1 MSKIGAAVELAR
13 CMAADGKHGY
23 DQSHRWGPDYDC
35 SSLIITVWEQVGVPV
50 RTGGATYTGNMREVF
65 LRCGFADV
73 TGEVSLGD
81 GRGLVAGDVLLNHRN
96 HTAMM
101 VDKYNLVQARINEL
115 GTVTG
120 GQTGDQNGGEIAVR
134 SYYNYPWD
142 CVLRYAGD
150 APVEVAPLP
159 FGEPATPSEPIV
171 ADTNVGDNTYVVQ
184 RGDSWWAIANK
195 KLGSGTLWE
204 QLMRLNGYESP
215 DEPIY
220 PGMVIKLWD
229 DNCPTCKI
237 DPEPLEHEEASV
249 RELKRYLEE
258 EVRKLGGTVTWH

>member
-1 MSKIGAAVELAR
+1 MNKIGAAVELAR

-23 DQSHRWGPDYDC
+23 DQTHRWGPDYDC
-35 SSLIITVWEQVGVPV
+35 SSLLITVWEQVGVPV

-73 TGEVSLGD
+73 TSEVSLGD

-120 GQTGDQNGGEIAVR
+120 GQTGDQTGGEIDVR
-134 SYYNYPWD
+134 SYYNFPWD
-142 CVLRYAGD
+142 CVLRYREND
-150 APVEVAPLP
+150 
-159 FGEPATPSEPIV
+159 GETAAPSEPPV
-171 ADTNVGDNTYVVQ
+171 TDTNVGGSTYVVKQ
-184 RGDSWWAIANK
+184 GDSWWAIADK
-195 KLGSGTLWE
+195 QLGDGLLWE
-204 QLMRLNGYESP
+204 QLMRLNGYTSP

-220 PGMVIKLWD
+220 PGMTIKLWND
-229 DNCPTCKI
+229 DCPTCKI
-237 DPEPLEHEEASV
+237 DPEPLENEEASV
-249 RELKRYLEE
+249 KALKEYLEAE
-258 EVRKLGGTVTWH
+258 IKKLGGRIVWN

>member
-23 DQSHRWGPDYDC
+23 DQTHRWGPDYDC

-73 TGEVSLGD
+73 TSEVSLGD
-81 GRGLVAGDVLLNHRN
+81 GRGLLAGDVLLNHRN

-120 GQTGDQNGGEIAVR
+120 GQTGDQNGGEIALR
-134 SYYNYPWD
+134 GYYNYPWD
-142 CVLRYAGD
+142 CVLRYRDGAYHGVENAAGGAQTPAEETVQLRTLPLLRRGSAGD
-150 APVEVAPLP
+150 AVRAVQYLLLTRGLTLP
-159 FGEPATPSEPIV
+159 RCGADGDFGAETEGAVKEFQRLKGLE
-171 ADTNVGDNTYVVQ
+171 ADGECGALTWDALTN
-184 RGDSWWAIANK
+184 
-195 KLGSGTLWE
+195 
-204 QLMRLNGYESP
+204 
-215 DEPIY
+215 
-220 PGMVIKLWD
+220 
-229 DNCPTCKI
+229 
-237 DPEPLEHEEASV
+237 
-249 RELKRYLEE
+249 
-258 EVRKLGGTVTWH
+258 

>member
-1 MSKIGAAVELAR
+1 MNKIGAAVELAR

-23 DQSHRWGPDYDC
+23 DQTHRWGPDYDC
-35 SSLIITVWEQVGVPV
+35 SSLIITVWERSGVPV

-73 TGEVSLGD
+73 TSEVSLGD

-142 CVLRYAGD
+142 CVLRYRENEGEAGEKAAEEAVQLRGLPLLRRGSRGD
-150 APVEVAPLP
+150 AVRAAQYLLLCRGMTLP
-159 FGEPATPSEPIV
+159 KYGADGDYGQETEDAVKEFQRLKGLEADGECGALT
-171 ADTNVGDNTYVVQ
+171 
-184 RGDSWWAIANK
+184 WAALTK
-195 KLGSGTLWE
+195 EG
-204 QLMRLNGYESP
+204 
-215 DEPIY
+215 
-220 PGMVIKLWD
+220 
-229 DNCPTCKI
+229 
-237 DPEPLEHEEASV
+237 
-249 RELKRYLEE
+249 
-258 EVRKLGGTVTWH
+258 

>member
-1 MSKIGAAVELAR
+1 MNKIGAAVELAR

-23 DQSHRWGPDYDC
+23 DQTHRWGPDYDC
-35 SSLIITVWEQVGVPV
+35 SSLIITVWEQAGVPV

-134 SYYNYPWD
+134 SYYNFPWD
-142 CVLRYAGD
+142 CVLRYRENDGEAGEKAEEETVQLRGLPLLRRGSRGD
-150 APVEVAPLP
+150 AVKAAQYLLLCRGLKLPKYGADGDYGQETEDAVKEFQRLAGLEADGECGALTWAALTKEV
-159 FGEPATPSEPIV
+159 
-171 ADTNVGDNTYVVQ
+171 
-184 RGDSWWAIANK
+184 
-195 KLGSGTLWE
+195 
-204 QLMRLNGYESP
+204 
-215 DEPIY
+215 
-220 PGMVIKLWD
+220 
-229 DNCPTCKI
+229 
-237 DPEPLEHEEASV
+237 
-249 RELKRYLEE
+249 
-258 EVRKLGGTVTWH
+258 

>member
-1 MSKIGAAVELAR
+1 MNKIGAAVELAR

-73 TGEVSLGD
+73 TSEVSLGD

-101 VDKYNLVQARINEL
+101 VDKYNLVQASINEL

-134 SYYNYPWD
+134 SYYNFPWD
-142 CVLRYAGD
+142 CVLRYSENGGEAGGKAAEETVQLRVLPLLRRGSRGD
-150 APVEVAPLP
+150 AVMAAQYLLLCRGMTLP
-159 FGEPATPSEPIV
+159 KYGADGDYGQETEDAVKEFQRLKGLEADGECGALTWS
-171 ADTNVGDNTYVVQ
+171 ALTN
-184 RGDSWWAIANK
+184 
-195 KLGSGTLWE
+195 
-204 QLMRLNGYESP
+204 
-215 DEPIY
+215 
-220 PGMVIKLWD
+220 
-229 DNCPTCKI
+229 
-237 DPEPLEHEEASV
+237 
-249 RELKRYLEE
+249 
-258 EVRKLGGTVTWH
+258 

>member
-1 MSKIGAAVELAR
+1 MNKIGAAVELAR

-35 SSLIITVWEQVGVPV
+35 SSLLITVWEQVGVPV
-50 RTGGATYTGNMREVF
+50 RAGGATYTGNMREVF

-73 TGEVSLGD
+73 TSEVSLGD

-134 SYYNYPWD
+134 SYYNFPWD
-142 CVLRYAGD
+142 CVLRYKENDGEEGKKAEEETVQLRGLPLLRRGSRGD
-150 APVEVAPLP
+150 AVRAAQYLLLCRGLALP
-159 FGEPATPSEPIV
+159 KYR
-171 ADTNVGDNTYVVQ
+171 ADGDYGKETEDAVKEFQ
-184 RGDSWWAIANK
+184 R
-195 KLGSGTLWE
+195 
-204 QLMRLNGYESP
+204 
-215 DEPIY
+215 
-220 PGMVIKLWD
+220 
-229 DNCPTCKI
+229 
-237 DPEPLEHEEASV
+237 
-249 RELKRYLEE
+249 LKRLEADGE
-258 EVRKLGGTVTWH
+258 CGALTWVALTN

>member
-1 MSKIGAAVELAR
+1 MNKIGAAVELAR

-73 TGEVSLGD
+73 TSEVSLGD

-115 GTVTG
+115 GTVSG

-134 SYYNYPWD
+134 SYYNFPWD
-142 CVLRYAGD
+142 CVLRYRENDGEAGEKAAEETVQLRGLPMLRRGSRGD
-150 APVEVAPLP
+150 AVRAAQYLLLCRGMKLP
-159 FGEPATPSEPIV
+159 KYGADGDYGQETEDAVKEFQRLKGLEADGECGALTWG
-171 ADTNVGDNTYVVQ
+171 ALTN
-184 RGDSWWAIANK
+184 
-195 KLGSGTLWE
+195 
-204 QLMRLNGYESP
+204 
-215 DEPIY
+215 
-220 PGMVIKLWD
+220 
-229 DNCPTCKI
+229 
-237 DPEPLEHEEASV
+237 
-249 RELKRYLEE
+249 
-258 EVRKLGGTVTWH
+258 

>member
-1 MSKIGAAVELAR
+1 MNKIGAAVELAR
-13 CMAADGKHGY
+13 CMAADEKHGY

-35 SSLIITVWEQVGVPV
+35 SSLLITVWEQAGVPV

-73 TGEVSLGD
+73 TREVSLGD
-81 GRGLVAGDVLLNHRN
+81 GRGLAAGDVLLNHRN

-142 CVLRYAGD
+142 CVLRLPDGIEDVGATGETGQIGVLEKLPLLRRGSRGD
-150 APVEVAPLP
+150 AVKAAQYLLLCRGLKLPKYGADGEYGQETEDAVKEFQRLAGLEADGECGALTWAALTKEV
-159 FGEPATPSEPIV
+159 
-171 ADTNVGDNTYVVQ
+171 
-184 RGDSWWAIANK
+184 
-195 KLGSGTLWE
+195 
-204 QLMRLNGYESP
+204 
-215 DEPIY
+215 
-220 PGMVIKLWD
+220 
-229 DNCPTCKI
+229 
-237 DPEPLEHEEASV
+237 
-249 RELKRYLEE
+249 
-258 EVRKLGGTVTWH
+258 

>member
-1 MSKIGAAVELAR
+1 MNKIGAAVELAR
-13 CMAADGKHGY
+13 CMAADEKHGY

-35 SSLIITVWEQVGVPV
+35 SSLIITVWEQAGVPV

-134 SYYNYPWD
+134 SYYNFPWD
-142 CVLRYAGD
+142 CVLRYREHEVDEEKKAAEETVQLRGLPLLRRGSRGD
-150 APVEVAPLP
+150 AVRAAQYLLLCRGMTLP
-159 FGEPATPSEPIV
+159 KYGADGDYGQETEDAVNEFQRLKGLEADGECGALT
-171 ADTNVGDNTYVVQ
+171 
-184 RGDSWWAIANK
+184 WAALTK
-195 KLGSGTLWE
+195 EG
-204 QLMRLNGYESP
+204 
-215 DEPIY
+215 
-220 PGMVIKLWD
+220 
-229 DNCPTCKI
+229 
-237 DPEPLEHEEASV
+237 
-249 RELKRYLEE
+249 
-258 EVRKLGGTVTWH
+258 

>member
-1 MSKIGAAVELAR
+1 MNKIGAAVELAR

-73 TGEVSLGD
+73 TSEVSLGD

-120 GQTGDQNGGEIAVR
+120 GQTGDQTGGEIAVR
-134 SYYNYPWD
+134 SYYNFPWD
-142 CVLRYAGD
+142 CVLRYRENDGEAGEKAAEENVQLRWLPLLRRGSRGD
-150 APVEVAPLP
+150 AVRAAQYLLLCRGMTLP
-159 FGEPATPSEPIV
+159 KYGADGDYGQETEDAVKEFQRLKGLESDGECGALTW
-171 ADTNVGDNTYVVQ
+171 AALTN
-184 RGDSWWAIANK
+184 
-195 KLGSGTLWE
+195 
-204 QLMRLNGYESP
+204 
-215 DEPIY
+215 
-220 PGMVIKLWD
+220 
-229 DNCPTCKI
+229 
-237 DPEPLEHEEASV
+237 
-249 RELKRYLEE
+249 
-258 EVRKLGGTVTWH
+258 

>member
-1 MSKIGAAVELAR
+1 MNKIGAAVELAR

-35 SSLIITVWEQVGVPV
+35 SSLLITVWEQVGVPV

-65 LRCGFADV
+65 LRCGFTDV

-120 GQTGDQNGGEIAVR
+120 GQTGDQTGGEIAVR
-134 SYYNYPWD
+134 SYYNFPWD
-142 CVLRYAGD
+142 CVLRYKENDGEAGEKAAEENVQLRWLPLLRRGSRGD
-150 APVEVAPLP
+150 AVRAAQYLLLCRGMTLP
-159 FGEPATPSEPIV
+159 KYGADGDYGQETEDAVKEFQRLKGLESDGECGALTW
-171 ADTNVGDNTYVVQ
+171 AALTN
-184 RGDSWWAIANK
+184 
-195 KLGSGTLWE
+195 
-204 QLMRLNGYESP
+204 
-215 DEPIY
+215 
-220 PGMVIKLWD
+220 
-229 DNCPTCKI
+229 
-237 DPEPLEHEEASV
+237 
-249 RELKRYLEE
+249 
-258 EVRKLGGTVTWH
+258 

>member
-1 MSKIGAAVELAR
+1 MNKIGAAVELAR

-23 DQSHRWGPDYDC
+23 DQTHRWGPDYDC

-120 GQTGDQNGGEIAVR
+120 GKTGDQNGGEIAVR
-134 SYYNYPWD
+134 SYYNFPWD
-142 CVLRYAGD
+142 CVLRYRENDGEAGEKAAEETVQLRGLPLLRRGSRGD
-150 APVEVAPLP
+150 AVRAAQYLMLCRGMTLP
-159 FGEPATPSEPIV
+159 KYGADGEYGQETEDAVKEFQRLKGLE
-171 ADTNVGDNTYVVQ
+171 ADGECGALT
-184 RGDSWWAIANK
+184 WAALTK
-195 KLGSGTLWE
+195 EG
-204 QLMRLNGYESP
+204 
-215 DEPIY
+215 
-220 PGMVIKLWD
+220 
-229 DNCPTCKI
+229 
-237 DPEPLEHEEASV
+237 
-249 RELKRYLEE
+249 
-258 EVRKLGGTVTWH
+258 

>member
-1 MSKIGAAVELAR
+1 MDKIGAAVELAR
-13 CMAADGKHGY
+13 CMAVDGKHGY

-73 TGEVSLGD
+73 TSEVSMGD

-101 VDKYNLVQARINEL
+101 VDKYNLVQASINEL

-134 SYYNYPWD
+134 SYYNFPWD
-142 CVLRYAGD
+142 CVLRYRENDGEAGEKAEEETVQLHELPLLRRGSRGD
-150 APVEVAPLP
+150 AVRAAQYLLLCRGMTLP
-159 FGEPATPSEPIV
+159 KYG
-171 ADTNVGDNTYVVQ
+171 ADGDYGKETEDAVKEFQ
-184 RGDSWWAIANK
+184 
-195 KLGSGTLWE
+195 
-204 QLMRLNGYESP
+204 M
-215 DEPIY
+215 
-220 PGMVIKLWD
+220 
-229 DNCPTCKI
+229 
-237 DPEPLEHEEASV
+237 
-249 RELKRYLEE
+249 LKGLEE
-258 EVRKLGGTVTWH
+258 DGECGALTWGALTN

>member
-1 MSKIGAAVELAR
+1 MNKIGAAVELAR

-23 DQSHRWGPDYDC
+23 DQTHRWGPDYDC
-35 SSLIITVWEQVGVPV
+35 SSLLITVWEQAGVPV

-101 VDKYNLVQARINEL
+101 VDKYNLVQASINEL

-134 SYYNYPWD
+134 SYYNFPWD
-142 CVLRYAGD
+142 CVLRYRENDGEAGEKAAEENVQLRGLPLLRRGSRGD
-150 APVEVAPLP
+150 AVRVAQYLLLCRGMTLP
-159 FGEPATPSEPIV
+159 KYGADGDYGQETEDAVKEFQRLKGLEADGECGAIT
-171 ADTNVGDNTYVVQ
+171 
-184 RGDSWWAIANK
+184 WAALTK
-195 KLGSGTLWE
+195 EG
-204 QLMRLNGYESP
+204 
-215 DEPIY
+215 
-220 PGMVIKLWD
+220 
-229 DNCPTCKI
+229 
-237 DPEPLEHEEASV
+237 
-249 RELKRYLEE
+249 
-258 EVRKLGGTVTWH
+258 

>member
-1 MSKIGAAVELAR
+1 MNKIGAAVELAR

-35 SSLIITVWEQVGVPV
+35 SSMLITVWEQVGVPV

-101 VDKYNLVQARINEL
+101 VDKYNLVQASINEL

-134 SYYNYPWD
+134 SYYNFPWD
-142 CVLRYAGD
+142 CVLRYRENDGEAGEKAAEETVQLRGLPLLRRGSRGD
-150 APVEVAPLP
+150 AVRAAQYLLLCRGMTLP
-159 FGEPATPSEPIV
+159 KYGADGDYGQETEDAVKEFQRLKGLEADGECGALT
-171 ADTNVGDNTYVVQ
+171 
-184 RGDSWWAIANK
+184 WAALTK
-195 KLGSGTLWE
+195 EG
-204 QLMRLNGYESP
+204 
-215 DEPIY
+215 
-220 PGMVIKLWD
+220 
-229 DNCPTCKI
+229 
-237 DPEPLEHEEASV
+237 
-249 RELKRYLEE
+249 
-258 EVRKLGGTVTWH
+258 